1 MSTIKRAYVYR
12 FYPTKEQKQILART
26 FGCVRYSYNRAL
38 QLSIDTYQQSGQGL
52 SYQQMSAQLTTLK
65 QQAEAAFLNEVS
77 CVPLQQGLRHLK
89 RAYVNFFERR
99 ANFPQFKKRHDAQA
113 AEYTRSAFRF
123 CDGQLTLAK
132 MDAPLDIRWSRP
144 LPEGTTPS
152 TVTVSRDQIGR
163 YFVSILVEERLS
175 PLPQS
180 DTQIGIDLGLKTLI
194 ATSDG
199 QTFEN
204 PKYAARDAKKLAR
217 AQRRLARKRQGSKNR
232 EKQRRR
238 VARIHARIA
247 DRRKHHQHQLTTKLI
262 RENQTIVVE
271 SLAVKNMMQ
280 HPRLSKAI
288 ADVGWGVLVR
298 QLEYKAEWYGRRLI
312 KLDRFYPSTKTCS
325 ACGHVLDSLD
335 LDVREWDCPRCG
347 THLDRDLNAAKS
359 VLAEGLRRST
369 EEHAVAACGG
379 PVRANLNGNQGSH
392 EPVNQEPGSV
402 TVRGNPRIYPWGSV
416 NAASFRSSQVPCF
429 LI

>member
-1 MSTIKRAYVYR
+1 MSTFKRAYVYR
-12 FYPTKEQKQILART
+12 FYPTDEQKHILART
-26 FGCVRYSYNRAL
+26 FGCVRYTYNWAL
-38 QLSIDTYQQSGQGL
+38 RLSIDLYQQTGQGL
-52 SYQQMSAQLTTLK
+52 SYTQMSVQLTTLK
-65 QQAEAAFLNEVS
+65 HQAEAAFLNEVS
-77 CVPLQQGLRHLK
+77 CVPVQQGLRHLK
-89 RAYVNFFERR
+89 RAYVNFFAGR
-99 ANFPQFKKRHDAQA
+99 AHFPQFKKRHDAQA

-132 MDAPLDIRWSRP
+132 MDAPLAIRWSRP

-163 YFVSILVEERLS
+163 YFVSILVEEQIS
-175 PLPQS
+175 PLPQNDS
-180 DTQIGIDLGLKTLI
+180 QIGIDLGLKTMV

-247 DRRKHHQHQLTTKLI
+247 DRRSHYQHQLSTKLI

-280 HPRLSKAI
+280 HPTLSKAI
-288 ADVGWGVLVR
+288 ADVGWGELVR
-298 QLEYKAEWYGRRLI
+298 QLEYKAKWYGRRLLKI
-312 KLDRFYPSTKTCS
+312 DRFYPSSKTCS

-335 LDVREWDCPRCG
+335 LDVRQWECPRCG

-369 EEHAVAACGG
+369 EEHAVAAWGG
-379 PVRANLNGNQGSH
+379 PVRANLHGNQGSH

-402 TVRGNPRIYPWGSV
+402 TVRGNPPDLSV
-416 NAASFRSSQVPCF
+416 GIC
-429 LI
+429 